1 MLGSMY
7 TSSTLAFDTFGDI
20 ELENEDLKINW
31 NMKAI
36 MQIIA
41 DFLKSNYGDYMFFE
55 KYGANYDRFI
65 GKGIDDGLVRDIVS
79 TITNDIKALDVL
91 PSRLFKVYGLAEG
104 NIIEIRIIIA
114 EVDDYTIYLNI
125 DTVKGVSIGY

>member
-65 GKGIDDGLVRDIVS
+65 GKGIDYGLVRDIVS

>member
-104 NIIEIRIIIA
+104 NVIEIRIIIA

>member
-1 MLGSMY
+1 
-7 TSSTLAFDTFGDI
+7 
-20 ELENEDLKINW
+20 
-31 NMKAI
+31 

>member
-31 NMKAI
+31 NLKAI
-36 MQIIA
+36 LQILA
-41 DFLKSNYGDYMFFE
+41 DFLKSNYGDYMFHERF
-55 KYGANYDRFI
+55 GANYDRFI
-65 GKGIDDGLVRDIVS
+65 GKGIDDTLVREVVSSIKYDITS
-79 TITNDIKALDVL
+79 LDII
-91 PSRLFKVYGLAEG
+91 PSRLLNVYGLANGHVLEV
-104 NIIEIRIIIA
+104 RIILA
-114 EVDDYTIYLNI
+114 ESEDYTIYLNI